1 MTDLKRRDLLAA
13 GAGGAALLALA
24 GPAPA
29 RAAPGGV
36 VQVKGLAIGE
46 GRPKIIVSLAGK
58 TPEAVLEQAHALAG
72 RPEIDIVE
80 LRIDHLA
87 EALDPAASA
96 ALAAPV
102 AASIGGKPL
111 LATFRTKREGGETAI
126 EPTRYAALY
135 QALLDTKAVDL
146 IDLELALLEA
156 PAVATVQRRAQ
167 GAGVAVLLSHHD
179 FGGTPPTERMLALLE
194 EQAARGADICKLAV
208 MPKDAGDVIRLLEAT
223 RQMRSRH
230 PDRPL
235 LTMAMGALGAVTRVS
250 GAVFGSAATF
260 GKVGAAS
267 APGQM
272 DVADLRSV
280 IDALGRALE
289 P

>member
-1 MTDLKRRDLLAA
+1 MADLKRRDLLAA

-29 RAAPGGV
+29 GAAPGGV
-36 VQVKGLAIGE
+36 VRVKGLAIGE

-58 TPEAVLEQAHALAG
+58 TPEAVLEQARALAG

-80 LRIDHLA
+80 LRVDHLA

-96 ALAAPV
+96 ALVAPV

-126 EPTRYAALY
+126 EAPRYAAIY

-146 IDLELALLEA
+146 IDIEFALLEA
-156 PAVATVQRRAQ
+156 PAVAAVQRRAQ

-179 FGGTPPTERMLALLE
+179 FAGTPPTESLLALLE

-208 MPKDAGDVIRLLEAT
+208 MPKDAGDVIRLLDAT

-230 PDRPL
+230 PDQLL
-235 LTMAMGALGAVTRVS
+235 LTMAMGGLGAVTRVS